1 MSQQR
6 FRFVVSSAEEA
17 ITVLRER
24 IGDHARVVS
33 VRQVE
38 GTGLA
43 KFLQAPKL
51 EVIAELIEPDANA
64 PELASLAPPGT
75 ASASPD
81 ALLPATSTAA
91 TPINPG
97 PAIGAATPPPSAA
110 ESLSGTPPSA
120 PPSNNANGSAPMSAA
135 SSQTSPAAPA
145 SADPSSST
153 LSRLLRAGGLPPQV
167 LARLQ
172 SDSGWADLER
182 LPTGRAL
189 QEVGINLRR
198 EYHSTAARPLGDRVA
213 FLGSPGAGKT
223 TALCKWLACD
233 VFVRQRRG
241 VVLKLDLDR
250 ANPSDALAIFCE
262 ALGVPCARSIP
273 DVPSLEADQ
282 TLYIDVPGIL
292 PGHDEDVLQIE
303 DALGPLFT
311 TSRVIVINAAYD
323 AALIKRAYEF
333 AERAGCTHAVFTHLD
348 ELTHWGKLWEFL
360 IAQKLTPLFLSTG
373 PNIAGDLDENIF
385 DAVLARTFPAVGAQV
400 ARDGITV

>member
-64 PELASLAPPGT
+64 PELAPLAPPG
-75 ASASPD
+75 SVPASPD
-81 ALLPATSTAA
+81 APLNSTASAATLLKSEPATDS
-91 TPINPG
+91 
-97 PAIGAATPPPSAA
+97 ATPPPRAA
-110 ESLSGTPPSA
+110 ESLPSPGTPPSG
-120 PPSNNANGSAPMSAA
+120 NAQMSATP
-135 SSQTSPAAPA
+135 SQTGPAATAASA
-145 SADPSSST
+145 SADHSTST

-273 DVPSLEADQ
+273 DVPTLEADQ

-292 PGHDEDVLQIE
+292 PGRDEDVLQIE

-400 ARDGITV
+400 AKDGITA